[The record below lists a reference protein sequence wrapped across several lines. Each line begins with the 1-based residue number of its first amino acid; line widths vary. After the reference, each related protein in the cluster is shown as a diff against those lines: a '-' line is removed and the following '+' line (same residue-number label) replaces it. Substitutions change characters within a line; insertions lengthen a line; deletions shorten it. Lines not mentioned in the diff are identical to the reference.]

1 MNKHEKLEIVKRH
14 CAALME
20 HFNSVQIIAV
30 TQHSRDGSTAS
41 YVYGEGSWYER
52 FGALREAVTYFEEY
66 TGKRAN
72 PEEEA

>member
-1 MNKHEKLEIVKRH
+1 MKKHEKLEIVKRH

-52 FGALREAVTYFEEY
+52 FGALREAFTDFDSAP
-66 TGKRAN
+66 KDRAD
-72 PEEEA
+72 PGEEA